1 MASYEERTVAELR
14 EICRG
19 KGIPGM
25 SKARK
30 DDIIEALRSR
40 KGSSAPRGDKKE
52 KIITELH
59 SSIFRSDGRIS
70 KVETTVHVSA
80 GAASFNQPLVGKNVG
95 QAAEI
100 YKHILNVDPLDINA
114 LVNGKAVESDYVL
127 RSGDNLE
134 FLKPASR
141 KG

>member
-14 EICRG
+14 GICRE

-40 KGSSAPRGDKKE
+40 KGSSTPRDKKE

-100 YKHILNVDPLDINA
+100 YKHILNVDPLEINA
-114 LVNGKAVESDYVL
+114 LVNGRAVESDYVL